1 MLSNNKYLYIINII
15 LFIKF
20 KLCNT
25 FLNNFEI
32 FIHYLTNT
40 KYEIQWF
47 NGQTV
52 KLYFIKGY

>member
-47 NGQTV
+47 NG
-52 KLYFIKGY
+52 